1 MRLDFWNHPLVV
13 SAFRVRFRGRT
24 PGAGA
29 VAWFLGLVSI
39 GGILHYNF
47 AADPTV
53 SWIRIYFVILLAAET
68 ILGAVLAGMATFQSM
83 HAEVVNRTLDYQRT
97 AAIGPHEILVGKL
110 IGEPAAAYLG
120 VLAGFPLLVWCW
132 AMGTVSLPAFLL
144 VLVNI
149 VTTVMLLGAIGL
161 VHPLDT
167 TSDKA
172 KQTGRG
178 FRAAIVFGMFFGS
191 QFFFQTP
198 ALARSP
204 LGQVFLGLLTP
215 AVSIYGIWQGKPF
228 DYWLDLFGLHVPY
241 LIVTPLA
248 QLAVVALVVHSL
260 ARRLVSPL
268 AVPLSKPMAYGVLLA
283 LDAIGASLFAQ
294 LPALP
299 ARSPV
304 AGYVL
309 AHLVAALFLTMA
321 ITPGRESLK
330 TWLWRYRGKK
340 AMWKD
345 LLWGERSENTG
356 ALLVFCLIG
365 IATTVALVMPGIR
378 SQITPAEVD
387 QLWSDLPAM
396 FAVSGVVLLAFGALY
411 QFLISVGP
419 TGGVSLLGIATVL
432 IVVPHVAG
440 AYLNNPTLMAASPSA
455 QFAAWMFPQAPWVPL
470 WPVLAMYAPIFAV
483 AQFLI
488 RQRIAQ
494 GGAAVDRRVRQML
507 AEG

>member
-13 SAFRVRFRGRT
+13 SAFRVRFRGRA

-29 VAWFLGLVSI
+29 VTWFLGLVSL

-47 AADPTV
+47 AADPNV

-97 AAIGPHEILVGKL
+97 AAIGPHEIIVGKL

-120 VLAGFPLLVWCW
+120 VLAGLPLLVWCW
-132 AMGTVSLPAFLL
+132 AMGTVSLPAFAL
-144 VLVNI
+144 VLVNV
-149 VTTVMLLGAIGL
+149 VTTTMLLGAIGL

-178 FRAAIVFGMFFGS
+178 FRAAIVFALFFGS

-198 ALARSP
+198 TLARSP

-228 DYWLDLFGLHVPY
+228 DYSLDLFGLQIPY
-241 LIVTPLA
+241 LIVTPVA
-248 QLAVVALVVHSL
+248 QLAVTALVIHSL
-260 ARRLVSPL
+260 ARRLVNPL
-268 AVPLSKPMAYGVLLA
+268 NVPLSKPMAYAVLLTI
-283 LDAIGASLFAQ
+283 DVIGASLFGQ

-299 ARSPV
+299 ARGPV

-309 AHLVAALFLTMA
+309 AHLVAALLLVMA
-321 ITPGRESLK
+321 ITPGRECLK
-330 TWLWRYRGKK
+330 TWLWRYRGRR
-340 AMWKD
+340 ALWKD

-356 ALLVFCLIG
+356 ALVVFCLIG
-365 IATTVALVMPGIR
+365 MATTVALALPEIGR
-378 SQITPAEVD
+378 QINAAEMD
-387 QLWSDLPAM
+387 QLRSELPAM
-396 FAVSGVVLLAFGALY
+396 FATSCVVLLALGTLY
-411 QFLISVGP
+411 QLLISVGP
-419 TGGVSLLGIATVL
+419 TGGVSWLGVATVL
-432 IVVPHVAG
+432 VIVPHVAG
-440 AYLNNPTLMAASPSA
+440 AYGKNAILMAASPSA
-455 QFAAWMFPQAPWVPL
+455 QFAAWMFPQVPPVPL
-470 WPVLAMYAPIFAV
+470 WPLVATYGAIFVAAQVLFRRRVMQDA
-483 AQFLI
+483 
-488 RQRIAQ
+488 
-494 GGAAVDRRVRQML
+494 AAVDRTVSQML
-507 AEG
+507 AEE